1 MQSKKFEFFAEKV
14 VVSIF
19 FRIFAVPILRD
30 SVPNCLSLNVLRE
43 KGWIIYNSKVIR
55 QCYNQRKQNLEGS
68 KRAA

>member
-1 MQSKKFEFFAEKV
+1 MRKTWSKKFEIFCKKV

-43 KGWIIYNSKVIR
+43 KV
-55 QCYNQRKQNLEGS
+55 E
-68 KRAA
+68 

>member
-1 MQSKKFEFFAEKV
+1 MWKMQSKKFDFFAEKV

-43 KGWIIYNSKVIR
+43 KV
-55 QCYNQRKQNLEGS
+55 E
-68 KRAA
+68 

>member
-1 MQSKKFEFFAEKV
+1 MHKMRSKKFEFFAEKV

-43 KGWIIYNSKVIR
+43 KV
-55 QCYNQRKQNLEGS
+55 E
-68 KRAA
+68 

>member
-1 MQSKKFEFFAEKV
+1 MCKMQSKKFEFFAEKV

-43 KGWIIYNSKVIR
+43 KV
-55 QCYNQRKQNLEGS
+55 E
-68 KRAA
+68 

>member
-1 MQSKKFEFFAEKV
+1 MWKIQSKKFEFFAEKV

-43 KGWIIYNSKVIR
+43 KV
-55 QCYNQRKQNLEGS
+55 E
-68 KRAA
+68 

>member
-30 SVPNCLSLNVLRE
+30 SVPNYLSLNVLRE
-43 KGWIIYNSKVIR
+43 KV
-55 QCYNQRKQNLEGS
+55 E
-68 KRAA
+68 

>member
-1 MQSKKFEFFAEKV
+1 MWKMQSEKFEFFAEKV

-43 KGWIIYNSKVIR
+43 KV
-55 QCYNQRKQNLEGS
+55 E
-68 KRAA
+68 

>member
-1 MQSKKFEFFAEKV
+1 MWKMQSKKFEFFAEKL

-43 KGWIIYNSKVIR
+43 KV
-55 QCYNQRKQNLEGS
+55 E
-68 KRAA
+68 

>member
-1 MQSKKFEFFAEKV
+1 MWKMQSKKFELFAEKV

-43 KGWIIYNSKVIR
+43 KV
-55 QCYNQRKQNLEGS
+55 E
-68 KRAA
+68 

>member
-1 MQSKKFEFFAEKV
+1 MQSKKFEFFVEKV

-43 KGWIIYNSKVIR
+43 KV
-55 QCYNQRKQNLEGS
+55 E
-68 KRAA
+68 

>member
-19 FRIFAVPILRD
+19 FRIFAVPILRG

-43 KGWIIYNSKVIR
+43 KV
-55 QCYNQRKQNLEGS
+55 E
-68 KRAA
+68 